1 MINLLHLTSSSDI
14 GGTERM
20 LVNLLSRI
28 DRARFA
34 NVVCSLTGG
43 GELTKRLQAH
53 GFEAHTL
60 NLSHPFQ
67 LARVRTLYRLMK
79 SRHFD
84 VIQTYGLRADTI
96 GRILARWAGIP
107 FIISSI
113 RSPDPW
119 RRWYHIL
126 IDRAT
131 HPLANLFISNSEA
144 GKKSRIER
152 EKYPAEKIRLIYN
165 GIPEPPQFSA
175 EEKAALKKKFGVL
188 DKASPVV
195 AMVANLRI
203 MKGHADVIHALP
215 NLKNLLPDIIFLF
228 AGRDDSSGSMERLAH
243 NLGVTEQIRFL
254 GYQPEPAEILTASD
268 IFLLPSHW
276 EGCPASLLE
285 AMAMG
290 RPCIAA
296 NVGGIP
302 EIITDK
308 QNGLL
313 IQPHSPE
320 AITEAVHFLA
330 THHAE
335 ASRMGESARAAFLE
349 HFTLE
354 RMISE
359 YEELYSMVLIL
370 SKIVR

>member
-1 MINLLHLTSSSDI
+1 MINIFHLTSSSDI

-28 DRARFA
+28 NRERFK

-43 GELTKRLQAH
+43 GELTKQLQVL
-53 GFEAHTL
+53 GYEAQTL
-60 NLSHPFQ
+60 NLSHPLQ
-67 LARVRTLYRLMK
+67 LARLRMLYRLMK
-79 SRHFD
+79 SRRFD
-84 VIQTYGLRADTI
+84 VIQTYGLRADSF

-119 RRWYHIL
+119 RRWYHTL

-131 HPLANLFISNSEA
+131 HPLANLVISNSEA

-152 EKYPAEKIRLIYN
+152 EKYPAEKIRVIYN
-165 GIPEPPQFSA
+165 GIPDPPQFSA
-175 EEKAALKKKFGVL
+175 EAKTTLRKKFGVP
-188 DKASPVV
+188 DNASPVV
-195 AMVANLRI
+195 AMVANLRT

-215 NLKNLLPDIIFLF
+215 GLKKILPDIIFLL

-243 NLGVTEQIRFL
+243 SNGVTEQIRFL
-254 GYQPEPAEILTASD
+254 GYQPEPAEILTSSD

-285 AMAMG
+285 AMSIG
-290 RPCIAA
+290 LPCIAT

-308 QNGLL
+308 QNGIL
-313 IQPHSPE
+313 IPPQSPE
-320 AITEAVHFLA
+320 AITEAIHFLA

-335 ASRMGESARAAFLE
+335 AERTGASARATFLE
-349 HFTLE
+349 RFTLE
-354 RMISE
+354 RMVSE
-359 YEELYSMVLIL
+359 YEELYSMVSML
-370 SKIVR
+370 SKRS